1 MWGRALHAA
10 PWLLIRFVIKLNCA
24 QMAKRVW
31 VTHVKIYGYPLFGEG
46 PNYRAVEQGQ
56 WYSDSP
62 PRFLIEKNKKSK
74 EIQKPCVKEVNSFNT
89 SAASHK
95 THLMSIICAAGYLWK
110 GDCDLTYPCSADSV
124 LSLPPLAH

>member
-1 MWGRALHAA
+1 VWGRALHAA
-10 PWLLIRFVIKLNCA
+10 PWLLIQFVIKLNCA
-24 QMAKRVW
+24 QIAKRVW

-74 EIQKPCVKEVNSFNT
+74 EMQKPCVKEVNSFNT
-89 SAASHK
+89 SAASQK
-95 THLMSIICAAGYLWK
+95 KISMTL
-110 GDCDLTYPCSADSV
+110 
-124 LSLPPLAH
+124 